1 MGAVLFDMDGTL
13 IDSEPLWQRTEAKI
27 VASFGK
33 VWTAEDGEVLTGNSL
48 FKSAS
53 IMIERK
59 KLPLAPLE
67 LVDKMVSN
75 MHELYI
81 SQGVPWIP
89 GARELL
95 SELASAGIPTALVSA
110 SYEILVHD
118 VCANAPKGSL
128 EVMVTGSE
136 PNMRQKPSG
145 DPYRLAAQRLN
156 VPIENCL
163 VVEDSAPGLAAGQ
176 DAGARLALVRSTEVP
191 GIPAARFDS
200 VGHLH
205 LSDIR
210 ELLA

>member
-33 VWTAEDGEVLTGNSL
+33 VWTKEDGDTLTGHSL
-48 FKSAS
+48 FDSAS
-53 IMIERK
+53 LMIELK
-59 KLPLAPLE
+59 NLPLAPE
-67 LVDKMVSN
+67 KGVEMMVAN
-75 MHELYI
+75 MHELYAGG
-81 SQGVPWIP
+81 GVPWIP

-145 DPYRLAAQRLN
+145 DPYRLAARRLN

>member
-33 VWTAEDGEVLTGNSL
+33 VWTEEDGDTLTGHSL
-48 FKSAS
+48 FDSAS
-53 IMIERK
+53 LMIELK
-59 KLPLAPLE
+59 KLPLTPE
-67 LVDKMVSN
+67 KGVEMMVAN
-75 MHELYI
+75 MHELYAGE
-81 SQGVPWIP
+81 GVPWIP

-145 DPYRLAAQRLN
+145 DPYRLAASRLN

>member
-13 IDSEPLWQRTEAKI
+13 IDSEPLWQRTEEKI

-33 VWTAEDGEVLTGNSL
+33 VWTKEDGDTLTGHSL
-48 FKSAS
+48 FDSAS
-53 IMIERK
+53 LMIELK
-59 KLPLAPLE
+59 NLPLAPE
-67 LVDKMVSN
+67 KGVEMMVAN
-75 MHELYI
+75 MHELYAGE
-81 SQGVPWIP
+81 GVPWIP

-145 DPYRLAAQRLN
+145 DPYRLAARRLN

>member
-1 MGAVLFDMDGTL
+1 
-13 IDSEPLWQRTEAKI
+13 
-27 VASFGK
+27 
-33 VWTAEDGEVLTGNSL
+33 
-48 FKSAS
+48 
-53 IMIERK
+53 
-59 KLPLAPLE
+59 
-67 LVDKMVSN
+67 
-75 MHELYI
+75 
-81 SQGVPWIP
+81 
-89 GARELL
+89 
-95 SELASAGIPTALVSA
+95 
-110 SYEILVHD
+110 
-118 VCANAPKGSL
+118 
-128 EVMVTGSE
+128 MVTGSE

-145 DPYRLAAQRLN
+145 DPYRLAARRLN

>member
-33 VWTAEDGEVLTGNSL
+33 VWTEEDGEALTGNSL
-48 FKSAS
+48 FDSAS
-53 IMIERK
+53 LMIK
-59 KLPLAPLE
+59 LKSLPLTPKTAVE
-67 LVDKMVSN
+67 MMVAN
-75 MHELYI
+75 MHEFYVLE
-81 SQGVPWIP
+81 GVPWIP

-95 SELASAGIPTALVSA
+95 SDLASAQIPTALVSA
-110 SYEILVHD
+110 SYDLLVRD
-118 VCANAPKGSL
+118 VCASAPQGSL

-145 DPYRLAAQRLN
+145 DPYRLAASRLN

>member
-33 VWTAEDGEVLTGNSL
+33 VWTEEDGDTLTGHSL
-48 FKSAS
+48 FDSAS
-53 IMIERK
+53 LMIELK
-59 KLPLAPLE
+59 KLPLAPE
-67 LVDKMVSN
+67 KGVEMMVAN
-75 MHELYI
+75 MHELYAGE
-81 SQGVPWIP
+81 GVPWIP

-110 SYEILVHD
+110 SYDLLVRD
-118 VCANAPKGSL
+118 VCASAPQGSL

-145 DPYRLAAQRLN
+145 DPYRLAASRLN

>member
-33 VWTAEDGEVLTGNSL
+33 VWTEEDGETLTGNSL
-48 FKSAS
+48 SDSAS
-53 IMIERK
+53 LMIK
-59 KLPLAPLE
+59 LKNLPLEPGIAVE
-67 LVDKMVSN
+67 MMVSN
-75 MHELYI
+75 MHELYALE
-81 SQGVPWIP
+81 GVPWIP

-95 SELASAGIPTALVSA
+95 SELASAQIPTALVSA
-110 SYEILVHD
+110 SYDLLVRD
-118 VCANAPKGSL
+118 VCASAPQGSL

-145 DPYRLAAQRLN
+145 DPYRLAARRLN

>member
-53 IMIERK
+53 IMIGRK

-145 DPYRLAAQRLN
+145 DPYRLAARRLN

>member
-33 VWTAEDGEVLTGNSL
+33 VWTKEDGDTLTGHSL
-48 FKSAS
+48 FDSAS
-53 IMIERK
+53 LMIELK
-59 KLPLAPLE
+59 NLPLAPE
-67 LVDKMVSN
+67 KGVEMMVAN
-75 MHELYI
+75 MHELYAGE
-81 SQGVPWIP
+81 GVPWIP

-118 VCANAPKGSL
+118 VCADAPKGSL

-145 DPYRLAAQRLN
+145 DPYRLAARRLN

>member
-33 VWTAEDGEVLTGNSL
+33 VWTKEDGDTLTGHSL
-48 FKSAS
+48 FDSAS
-53 IMIERK
+53 LMIELK
-59 KLPLAPLE
+59 NLPLAPE
-67 LVDKMVSN
+67 KGVEMMVAN
-75 MHELYI
+75 MHELYAGE
-81 SQGVPWIP
+81 GVPWIP

-118 VCANAPKGSL
+118 VCTNAPKGSL

-145 DPYRLAAQRLN
+145 DPYRLAARRLN

-205 LSDIR
+205 LSDIW